1 MVSNNSKKSDSIL
14 VFEYYTASGI
24 KDPTIISEAV
34 ALIES
39 LLNDLSSFLP
49 ENNLDVHFLVSN
61 DFADIGNSC
70 GFIKNDN
77 NDNNNELN
85 NKKFNNSEFDNSESS
100 NKKYGN
106 KIIID
111 TKLENWLEENI
122 SSFDSCIFISAEEN
136 MNLYNLTKLIEDNNV
151 KIYGSDSDSTL
162 LCSNKYS
169 TFKYLQG
176 IVNQPK
182 TFRFTVCDESPW
194 KISIKNMLEFFDNN
208 ANNVN
213 NDGNDSTTNNDSN
226 DDEFKLIVK
235 PIHGVDCQNMV
246 LISNEEDIAKISETY
261 EENSEIL
268 VQEFISGE
276 NLSVSLISDGKTAI
290 PLTLNKQYLEIN
302 NENQKY
308 LGGELPYNH
317 PLKETAFSI
326 AKKAVESIEGIKG
339 FVGVDLIVKN
349 YDDLDNPINPI
360 NPINSINSNNIN
372 NSNNHTKDFYFLEI
386 NSRFTTPYVG
396 ISKIAK
402 FNIGRTIIKLLDN
415 KIAIDSIQECT
426 NSIDSNYV
434 KFKKIGNDLD
444 IEIL

>member
-1 MVSNNSKKSDSIL
+1 MVSNNSKKVDSIL

-24 KDPTIISEAV
+24 NDPTIISEAV
-34 ALIES
+34 ALTES

-49 ENNLDVHFLVSN
+49 ENDLDVHFLISK

-70 GFIKNDN
+70 GFIKKDN
-77 NDNNNELN
+77 NDNNNELDN
-85 NKKFNNSEFDNSESS
+85 NESS

-122 SSFDSCIFISAEEN
+122 SNFDSCIFISAEEN
-136 MNLYNLTKLIEDNNV
+136 MNLYNLTNLIEDNNV
-151 KIYGSDSDSTL
+151 KIYGSDSDSTF

-169 TFKYLQG
+169 TFKHLQG

-208 ANNVN
+208 ENNGSN
-213 NDGNDSTTNNDSN
+213 GSN
-226 DDEFKLIVK
+226 DNEFKLIVK

-246 LISNEEDIAKISETY
+246 LLSNEEDIAKISETY

-290 PLTLNKQYLEIN
+290 PLTLNKQYLDIN
-302 NENQKY
+302 KENQKY

-349 YDDLDNPINPI
+349 SGDPNNS
-360 NPINSINSNNIN
+360 INSINSNNVN
-372 NSNNHTKDFYFLEI
+372 NSNGHRKDFYFLEI

-415 KIAIDSIQECT
+415 KIAIDSIKEYT
-426 NSIDSNYV
+426 KSIDSNYV